1 MEYNILIKNWGRMFT
16 VPCTVVDE
24 YIKLAS
30 GNAVKVL
37 LCLLCSNSNKFKS
50 EDIASMTGINTSEV
64 DDAIEFWCQL
74 EVIENINKPTRVKDT
89 EKEVIVQKP
98 EKNSII
104 EAENPAKNTLS
115 TKTSV
120 KYSPKEIEKIVQ
132 NSADLKFMMDNIQTV
147 LKKPI
152 TYTEQCSLVN
162 LHEYY
167 GFSVSIILMLFDYC
181 QSIGKTRIAYVEA
194 IAKDWF
200 QRDIITHEAVEKEI
214 IRLIDYNSF
223 ENKVKFA
230 FGLET
235 RPSPKQKK
243 FIDDWMKLGLSID
256 MITFAYEKCVDNTN
270 KLSFEYINKILVS
283 WSENKYTKREDV
295 ISKEQKPVQRTEM
308 KSEKKNEHSYDLDEI
323 FKKSFRTATKN

>member
-50 EDIASMTGINTSEV
+50 ENIASQMGINVSEV
-64 DDAIEFWCQL
+64 DDAIEFWSQL
-74 EVIENINKPTRVKDT
+74 EVIENTSKPLKINNDEKDIVVQQPEVK
-89 EKEVIVQKP
+89 
-98 EKNSII
+98 SLI
-104 EAENPAKNTLS
+104 EAENPARNTLS

-120 KYSPKEIEKIVQ
+120 KYSPKEIERIVQ
-132 NSADLKFMMDNIQTV
+132 NSTDLKFMMDNIQSV
-147 LKKPI
+147 LKRPI

-167 GFSVSIILMLFDYC
+167 GFSVGIILMLFEYC
-181 QSIGKTRIAYVEA
+181 QSIEKTRIAYVEA

-200 QRDIITHEAVEKEI
+200 ERDIVTHEAVEKEI

-223 ENKVKFA
+223 ENKIKHA
-230 FGLET
+230 FDINTKLT
-235 RPSPKQKK
+235 PKQTE
-243 FIDDWMKLGLSID
+243 FIDNWMHLGLSID
-256 MITFAYEKCVDNTN
+256 MITFAYEKCVDQTN
-270 KLSFEYINKILVS
+270 KLSFPYINKILQS
-283 WSENKYTKREDV
+283 WAENKYTKREDV
-295 ISKEQKPVQRTEM
+295 IAKDQKPAQQP
-308 KSEKKNEHSYDLDEI
+308 EKKKDHSYDLNEI
-323 FKKSFRTATKN
+323 FKKSFKTATKN

>member
-30 GNAVKVL
+30 GNAIKVL
-37 LCLLCSNSNKFKS
+37 LCLLCSNSNRFKS
-50 EDIASMTGINTSEV
+50 DDISSMIGINISEV

-74 EVIENINKPTRVKDT
+74 EVIEYINKPANIKDMK
-89 EKEVIVQKP
+89 KEVIVHKP
-98 EKNSII
+98 DNISII

-132 NSADLKFMMDNIQTV
+132 SSADLIFMMDSIQMV
-147 LKKPI
+147 LRKPI

-167 GFSVSIILMLFDYC
+167 GFSVGIILMLFDYC

-200 QRDIITHEAVEKEI
+200 ERDIITHEAVEKEI

-223 ENKVKFA
+223 ENKIKQA

-235 RPSPKQKK
+235 KPSPKQKK
-243 FIDDWMKLGLSID
+243 FIDNWMKLGLSID

-283 WSENKYTKREDV
+283 WADNKYTKREDV
-295 ISKEQKPVQRTEM
+295 KEQKPVQRY
-308 KSEKKNEHSYDLDEI
+308 EKKSDKINEHSYDLDEI
-323 FKKSFRTATKN
+323 FKKSFRTSTKN

>member
-1 MEYNILIKNWGRMFT
+1 LK
-16 VPCTVVDE
+16 
-24 YIKLAS
+24 
-30 GNAVKVL
+30 
-37 LCLLCSNSNKFKS
+37 
-50 EDIASMTGINTSEV
+50 
-64 DDAIEFWCQL
+64 
-74 EVIENINKPTRVKDT
+74 
-89 EKEVIVQKP
+89 
-98 EKNSII
+98 
-104 EAENPAKNTLS
+104 PAKNTLS

>member
-30 GNAVKVL
+30 GNAIKVL
-37 LCLLCSNSNKFKS
+37 LCLLCSNSNRFKS
-50 EDIASMTGINTSEV
+50 EDISSMIGINISEV

-74 EVIENINKPTRVKDT
+74 EVIEYINKPANIKDMK
-89 EKEVIVQKP
+89 KEVIVHKP
-98 EKNSII
+98 DNISII

-132 NSADLKFMMDNIQTV
+132 SSADLKFMMDSIQMV
-147 LKKPI
+147 LRKPI

-167 GFSVSIILMLFDYC
+167 GFSVGIILMLFDYC

-200 QRDIITHEAVEKEI
+200 ERDIITHEAVEKEI

-223 ENKVKFA
+223 ENKIKQA

-235 RPSPKQKK
+235 KPSPKQKK
-243 FIDDWMKLGLSID
+243 FIDNWMKLGLSID

-283 WSENKYTKREDV
+283 WADNKYTKRED
-295 ISKEQKPVQRTEM
+295 IKEQKPVQRY
-308 KSEKKNEHSYDLDEI
+308 EKKSDKINEHSYDLDEI
-323 FKKSFRTATKN
+323 FKKSFRTSTKN